1 MSDAQR
7 PELRVTVFSDYICPF
22 CYIGF
27 VRLERLRTDYDLK
40 VNWCMLEIHPD
51 NPPEGRPVAD
61 LGYSDAQWA
70 DMMGHLGDMARE
82 EGVIISPHTRT
93 TNSQRALRLAE
104 AAKEDGPAVFYALH
118 RRLFEAYL
126 GEGRNIGDPEVLRAI
141 AEQTGV
147 GPETL
152 ERAWSDPRYGARL
165 EQNLAAA
172 RELEVTGTP
181 TFFIGES
188 KLVGAVPAANLLHA
202 ARLATA
208 G

>member
-1 MSDAQR
+1 MQVGEGLQPWPWPSRSAVDGGLA
-7 PELRVTVFSDYICPF
+7 LAHAGS
-22 CYIGF
+22 
-27 VRLERLRTDYDLK
+27 LRT
-40 VNWCMLEIHPD
+40 
-51 NPPEGRPVAD
+51 
-61 LGYSDAQWA
+61 WA
-70 DMMGHLGDMARE
+70 PRGTDFGAAIAWERVGSCTSSSSR
-82 EGVIISPHTRT
+82 
-93 TNSQRALRLAE
+93 RALRLAE
-104 AAKEDGPAVFYALH
+104 VAKEDGPAVFYALH